1 MQRPETVRFLE
12 AIPYGKTTLDRL
24 WMILSQVATVPAGE
38 QRILLRSMLDAIKGA
53 EFIDFPRMTNG
64 WDNSA
69 LPHLPKWINRPRPR
83 VERQYA
89 DNVIWAPEL
98 SFLSARKEL
107 ATSPWLKVDQWLKA
121 TRNADQDLGP
131 IRERSLEIF
140 GDEKVLDALVGAQA
154 FKSSL
159 ITLEALSC
167 YYVPEPA
174 AWERGPLGSWD
185 RPGVCIENSTTYDV
199 LKRFNREAGIWGFV
213 VYGRGNGFA
222 SVVEGILPILEEFG
236 HARVLYF
243 GDADHEGLEIAARG
257 ALRFCAAG
265 KELELDERLYR
276 LILECGKP
284 AESKTGG
291 ALSPGAADLIR
302 KADLN
307 ELSEMFSQNL
317 RVSQEWAGYRRLKGF
332 DW

>member
-12 AIPYGKTTLDRL
+12 ALPYGKTTLDRI

-38 QRILLRSMLDAIKGA
+38 QRTLLRSMLDAIKGA

-64 WDNSA
+64 WDKSA

-83 VERQYA
+83 VTRQYA

-107 ATSPWLKVDQWLKA
+107 ATSPWLQVDQWLKA
-121 TRNADQDLGP
+121 TRNTVQDLVP

-140 GDEKVLDALVGAQA
+140 GDEKMLDGLVGAQA

-159 ITLEALSC
+159 ITLDALSC

-174 AWERGPLGSWD
+174 AWERGPLGSRD
-185 RPGVCIENSTTYDV
+185 LPGVCIENSTTYDV
-199 LKRFNREAGIWGFV
+199 LRKFNRETGIWGFV

-222 SVVEGILPILEEFG
+222 SVVEGIIPIMEEFG
-236 HARVLYF
+236 HTRILYF

-257 ALRFCAAG
+257 ALKFSAAG
-265 KELELDERLYR
+265 KALELDARLYR
-276 LILECGKP
+276 LILDCGKP
-284 AESKTGG
+284 AWSKTGG
-291 ALSPGAADLIR
+291 VLSPGAADLIR
-302 KADLN
+302 RGGLH
-307 ELSEMFSQNL
+307 ELPEMFLEYL

>member
-12 AIPYGKTTLDRL
+12 AIPYGKTTLDRI

-38 QRILLRSMLDAIKGA
+38 QRTLLRSMLDAIKGA
-53 EFIDFPRMTNG
+53 EFINFPRMTSG
-64 WDNSA
+64 WDKSA
-69 LPHLPKWINRPRPR
+69 LPHLPKWINRPRPK
-83 VERQYA
+83 VARQYA
-89 DNVIWAPEL
+89 DNVIWAPAL

-121 TRNADQDLGP
+121 TRNEVQDLVP

-140 GDEKVLDALVGAQA
+140 GDEKMLDVLVGAQA

-159 ITLEALSC
+159 ITLDALSC

-174 AWERGPLGSWD
+174 AWERGPVGSWD
-185 RPGVCIENSTTYDV
+185 LPGVCIENSTTYDV
-199 LKRFNREAGIWGFV
+199 LRKFNREAGIWGFV

-222 SVVEGILPILEEFG
+222 SVVEGILPIMEEFG

-243 GDADHEGLEIAARG
+243 GDADHEGVEIAARG
-257 ALRFCAAG
+257 ALKFAAAG
-265 KELELDERLYR
+265 KELELDGRLYR
-276 LILECGKP
+276 LILEHGKP

-291 ALSPGAADLIR
+291 ALSAGAADLIG
-302 KADLN
+302 KAG
-307 ELSEMFSQNL
+307 LSELPRMFLEHL
-317 RVSQEWAGYRRLKGF
+317 RVSQEWAGRRRLKGF
-332 DW
+332 AW